1 MDLNQLL
8 DFAKKNRGTRTED
21 HNSLDSLLFAEQRP
35 KPITNEVAAAA
46 IW

>member
-21 HNSLDSLLFAEQRP
+21 HNSLDSLFAEQRP